1 MRWTCGD
8 VISNKPP
15 ASAKR
20 TPPQVL
26 CRKYMLMF
34 VVDRWAELAGD
45 LLPALLG
52 EDSEA
57 DAGQGHRGDG
67 D

>member
-15 ASAKR
+15 ASVKR

-26 CRKYMLMF
+26 CRKYMLVF
-34 VVDRWAELAGD
+34 VVDRWAELVGD
-45 LLPALLG
+45 QLPALGG
-52 EDSEA
+52 EESAPDP
-57 DAGQGHRGDG
+57 DNGN
-67 D
+67 